1 MAKATLE
8 FDLDN
13 QEDSMLFSR
22 MHKATDM
29 ASALWTILYNTKKG
43 IVWEV
48 EKNEKEYKENPYE
61 LVDKIYAKIWEIV
74 SEENNINIDEIIN

>member
-13 QEDSMLFSR
+13 EEDSMLFSR

-61 LVDKIYAKIWEIV
+61 LVDKIYAKLWEIT
-74 SEENNINIDEIIN
+74 SEEYNINLDNLIN